1 MPLVFMIPGPLREL
15 AGDRGEVRVEGTAGS
30 AGEALALLW
39 TRCPAVRDRVLTELG
54 EVRPHVNIFVD
65 GQNIRDSGGLAAPV
79 RDGAE
84 IYILP
89 AVSGGCGR

>member
-1 MPLVFMIPGPLREL
+1 MSLVFMIPGPLRQL
-15 AGDRGEVRVEGTAGS
+15 AGDRAEVSLDGAAGTV
-30 AGEALALLW
+30 GEALSLLW
-39 TRCPAVRDRVLTELG
+39 ESCPGVRDRVVTELG

-65 GQNIRDSGGLAAPV
+65 GLNIRDSGGLSAPV

-89 AVSGGCGR
+89 AVSGGSNQ